1 MRARLIHLVAIL
13 LTVAAGPLAAQ
24 GGPPPAPP
32 FAPLPAVPPVPAAN
46 PQTAAKVALG
56 TALFWDEQ
64 LSKTGT
70 VACGTCHVPRAGGS
84 DPRAPL
90 PGFASTHPGA
100 DQTYATADDI
110 VGAAGV
116 PRHDADGQYLGAP
129 LFGMGPQVGTRQAQ
143 SMINS
148 GFAPLLF
155 WDGRASPVFVD
166 PDNQATL
173 IPQGG
178 ALENQALGPLVNAVE
193 MAHAGGTL
201 ADMTARIGTASP
213 LKLAA
218 AVPPALAVW
227 IAGRDYPALFGEV
240 FGTPDVSAARV
251 AFALAAYQRSLV
263 SNQTPHDQQL
273 AGVPGAMTQDELA
286 GRQAYVQAGCARCH
300 GGGQLTDNAF
310 HYIGVRPPT
319 ADPGRLGVTGQQ
331 ADRGRMRTPGLRN
344 VELTAPYMAD
354 GRFDTLEEVV
364 DFYNRGGDFAAPN
377 KDPRIVPLNL
387 TPQQRAAIAS
397 FLRRPLTDAR
407 VRDETGPFA
416 RPTLYSESGDVPQ
429 PVRAGT
435 PGSGG
440 ITPRLIAVE
449 PPLAG
454 SSDFT
459 IGVDQAPAGA
469 AVRVLLDVAD
479 PVAAGDPA
487 YMVREATLSAQG
499 MLSLDLTLPDGEAWA
514 GQPLYLRVF
523 VADPNAS
530 DGWSATRTVRFNLLG
545 VQAWLFASGFEP

>member
-1 MRARLIHLVAIL
+1 MRASLIQLVAIL
-13 LTVAAGPLAAQ
+13 LAVVSGPLAAQ
-24 GGPPPAPP
+24 GGPPPPP
-32 FAPLPAVPPVPAAN
+32 FAPLPPQAPTPPAN
-46 PQTAAKVALG
+46 PQTPAKIALG

-70 VACGTCHVPRAGGS
+70 VACGTCHMPRAGGS

-90 PGFASTHPGA
+90 PGLASTHPGA
-100 DQTYATADDI
+100 DQTFATIDDI

-116 PRHDADGQYLGAP
+116 PRHDADGNYLGTT
-129 LFGMGPQVGTRQAQ
+129 LFGIAPQVGTRQAQ
-143 SMINS
+143 SMVNAA
-148 GFAPLLF
+148 FPPVLF
-155 WDGRASPVFVD
+155 WDGRATPVFVD
-166 PDNQATL
+166 PDSQATL

-193 MAHAGGTL
+193 MAHVGGTL
-201 ADMTARIGTASP
+201 ADMTARIAAATP

-218 AVPPALAVW
+218 AVPAALTGW
-227 IAGRDYPALFGEV
+227 IAGRDYPALFAEA
-240 FGTPDVSAARV
+240 FGTSEVTAARV

-300 GGGQLTDNAF
+300 GGAQLSDNAF

-319 ADPGRLGVTGQQ
+319 ADPGRLTVTGQQ
-331 ADRGRMRTPGLRN
+331 GDRGRMRTPALRN
-344 VELTAPYMAD
+344 IELNPPYMAD

-387 TPQQRAAIAS
+387 TPQQRAAIVT
-397 FLRRPLTDAR
+397 FLRRPLTDPR
-407 VRDETGPFA
+407 VRDETGAFA
-416 RPTLYSESGDVPQ
+416 RPTLYSESSSVPQ
-429 PVRAGT
+429 PVRAGV

-440 ITPRLIAVE
+440 ITPRLVAIE

-454 SSDFT
+454 RADFT
-459 IGVDQAPAGA
+459 IGVDQAPANA

-479 PVAAGDPA
+479 PAAAGGPA

-499 MLSLDLTLPDGEAWA
+499 MLSMDLALPDGEAWA
-514 GQPLYLRVF
+514 GQPVYLRVF
-523 VADPNAS
+523 IADPNAA
-530 DGWSATRTVRFNLLG
+530 DGWSSTQTVRFNLLG
-545 VQAWLFASGFEP
+545 VQPWLFASGFEP